1 MITAVASQSHGR
13 RRRPRARWAGSW
25 QRGHGLTALVFL
37 APALIGFTAFYLVPT
52 VRGLWFSFTDYN
64 LLSEPEF
71 VGLDNYGQALGDEV
85 FWNALQV
92 TGVYV
97 VLNIAP
103 QTVLALALATILDRL
118 TRSVVIRSL
127 VLLPWLVPNVTI
139 ALLWMWLLDSNLGFV
154 NHILEQAAMAK
165 QGFLFNPDQS
175 IATIASVN
183 TWRHVGYTALLLFA
197 GMQLIPKN
205 LYEAG
210 KIDGAGEWRMFRSI
224 TLPLMR
230 PVLALVL
237 VVSLIGSFQIF
248 DTVAVTT
255 EGGPVNASRVIYYY
269 IYEKAFTQFEF
280 GYASAMAVFLILFLV
295 ALTLLQ
301 MRLLRASTSD
311 LS

>member
-1 MITAVASQSHGR
+1 MAATTLERPLGR
-13 RRRPRARWAGSW
+13 RTARRAGPSW
-25 QRGHGLTALVFL
+25 QRGHGRIALVFL
-37 APALIGFTAFYLVPT
+37 APALIGFAAFYLVPT
-52 VRGLWFSFTDYN
+52 ARGLWFSFTDYN
-64 LLSEPEF
+64 LLSDPKA
-71 VGLDNYGQALGDEV
+71 VGLGNYGEVLGDRV
-85 FWNALQV
+85 FWNALKV

-97 VLNIAP
+97 VFNVAT
-103 QTVLALALATILDRL
+103 QTVLALGLAVLMERL
-118 TRSVVIRSL
+118 TRSVMIRAM

-139 ALLWMWLLDSNLGFV
+139 ALLWMWLLDANVGFV
-154 NHILEQAAMAK
+154 NHVMEQIGLSK
-165 QGFLFNPDQS
+165 QGFLFSPDQS
-175 IATIASVN
+175 ILTIASIN

-197 GMQLIPKN
+197 GMQLIPKH

-210 KIDGAGEWRMFRSI
+210 RIDGAGEGRMFRQI
-224 TLPLMR
+224 TLPLLR

-280 GYASAMAVFLILFLV
+280 GYASAMSVFLIVFLV

-311 LS
+311 LA